1 MMEYE
6 GYMTVEASVIM
17 PIVLIV
23 CCFIIYIGFYQY
35 DRCVSEQDA
44 YRAALR
50 GANLYGADKEEKYR
64 AVQKTLEELAT
75 NHYAAAR
82 CSYKVSVKDKM
93 YVKMEGTISIPLRG
107 LARMVGTGVWDM
119 EKEVESR
126 MTDPVFFIRSCKLL
140 GIEEDK

>member
-1 MMEYE
+1 MMECE

-23 CCFIIYIGFYQY
+23 CCFIIYTGFYQY

-50 GANLYGADKEEKYR
+50 GADLYGADKEEKYR
-64 AVQKTLEELAT
+64 AVVKTLEELAAD
-75 NHYAAAR
+75 HYAAAH
-82 CSYKVSVKDKM
+82 CSYEVSVKDKM
-93 YVKMEGTISIPLRG
+93 YVKMKGTVRIPLRG
-107 LARMVGTGVWDM
+107 LARMVGTDLWDI

-126 MTDPVFFIRSCKLL
+126 MTDPVFFIRSCKML
-140 GIEEDK
+140 GIEEDR